1 MSKTEGSPVTDAG
14 VFGLEIFDESCFVG
28 STHLG
33 GGALDGPHLHVA
45 ALAEF
50 PAGLLRE
57 HLPRLALGQEPKVNG
72 LGDVLTMGVAQALQ
86 DFLVSLGVGNI
97 LEILRVG
104 LAIVQFLNGPFG
116 AGEMPLSRGHFF
128 GISEAIKLVANL
140 AAIRPDGGLV
150 VAEVRHVVADVKV
163 SVVAHGAGEV
173 AHFVHAIAVPV
184 NVAARRG
191 SVLAEERFTLHCLGD
206 RQVEQVQHRG
216 RVVHK
221 THEPIGGGSGFTGGE
236 VLPFFGEA
244 NDQWHVHAAI
254 EQGAFVARHA
264 ATMVAVKKHNGV
276 FRETVLLQLLE
287 DCAHLQVHC
296 RDTII
301 KARQLAPHQRGIRII
316 RRQRHL
322 VRVMDIARRQ
332 SALHLLLEPRVR
344 PHHRPALVRGH
355 QVKHTEKRLRFIAA
369 LAPVGGG
376 AAFVPRRL
384 DDLCIIARVVIG
396 FHVVSRVISTLA

>member
-1 MSKTEGSPVTDAG
+1 M
-14 VFGLEIFDESCFVG
+14 
-28 STHLG
+28 LG
-33 GGALDGPHLHVA
+33 
-45 ALAEF
+45 
-50 PAGLLRE
+50 E
-57 HLPRLALGQEPKVNG
+57 HLPRLTLGQEPEVDG
-72 LGDVLTMGVAQALQ
+72 LGDVLAMGVAQALQ
-86 DFLVSLGVGNI
+86 DFLVSLGVGKI
-97 LEILRVG
+97 LEILRVD
-104 LAIVQFLNGPFG
+104 LAIVQFLNGPCG
-116 AGEMPLSRGHFF
+116 TGEMPLSRGHFF

-140 AAIRPDGGLV
+140 AAIRPNGRLV
-150 VAEVRHVVADVKV
+150 VAEVRHVVTDVKV
-163 SVVAHGAGEV
+163 PAVAHGAGEV
-173 AHFVHAIAVPV
+173 AHFVHAIAVAV
-184 NVAARRG
+184 RVAARRG
-191 SVLAEERFTLHCLGD
+191 SVLAEERLSLHRLGY
-206 RQVEQVQHRG
+206 RQAEQVQHGG

-221 THEPIGGGSGFTGGE
+221 THEPIGGGAGFAGGE
-236 VLPFFGEA
+236 VLPFLGEA
-244 NDQWHVHAAI
+244 NEQGHMHTAI
-254 EQGAFVARHA
+254 EQGAFVARHT

-296 RDTII
+296 RDTIV
-301 KARQLAPHQRGIRII
+301 KARQLAPYQRGIRII

-332 SALHLLLEPRVR
+332 SALHLLFEPRVW

-396 FHVVSRVISTLA
+396 LHVVSRVISTLA